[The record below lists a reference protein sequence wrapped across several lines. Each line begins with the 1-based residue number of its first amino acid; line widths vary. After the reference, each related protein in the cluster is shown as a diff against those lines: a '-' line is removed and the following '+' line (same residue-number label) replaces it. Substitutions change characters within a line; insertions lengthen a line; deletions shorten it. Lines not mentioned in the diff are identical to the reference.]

1 MRGKILLTAALAA
14 LACVS
19 LALAAPPAG
28 KGKPAS
34 PGKSSGANA
43 SAGKGKPAGKGK
55 ATTGVG
61 CKPAVAVILK
71 GTLASAPG
79 AGTSFTMN
87 ATSGNAKAKAYV
99 AGAQPVTIL
108 ITPTT
113 KIRREGLKLATDL
126 VVGDRVLV
134 QSRVCKADLANGAVP
149 PLTALKVIAHPVAA
163 VTPPAT
169 TETTPTEGTET
180 QA

>member
-14 LACVS
+14 MVCVS
-19 LALAAPPAG
+19 VALAAPPAG
-28 KGKPAS
+28 KGKPAN
-34 PGKSSGANA
+34 PGSNSGTNG

-71 GTLASAPG
+71 GTLATAPG
-79 AGTSFTMN
+79 AGTSFTMA
-87 ATSGNAKAKAYV
+87 ATSGNKFGQPYV
-99 AGAQPVTIL
+99 AGAQPVTVL
-108 ITPTT
+108 ITPAT

-163 VTPPAT
+163 VTP
-169 TETTPTEGTET
+169 TPTAGTPT
-180 QA
+180 PA

>member
-1 MRGKILLTAALAA
+1 MRGRFVLIAVAAA

-28 KGKPAS
+28 KGKPAN
-34 PGKSSGANA
+34 PGK

-55 ATTGVG
+55 QATTGFG

-71 GTLASAPG
+71 GTLVSAPG
-79 AGTSFTMN
+79 AGTSFTVN
-87 ATSGNAKAKAYV
+87 ATSGNAKAKAYL
-99 AGAQPVTIL
+99 AGAQPVTVL
-108 ITPTT
+108 LTPAT
-113 KIRREGLKLATDL
+113 KIRRQGQKFATDL
-126 VVGDRVLV
+126 VRGDRVLV
-134 QSRVCKADLANGAVP
+134 QSRVCKADLAGGAVP

-163 VTPPAT
+163 VTT
-169 TETTPTEGTET
+169 TTAAVTET